1 MSARSTAG
9 GRARGLLTGA
19 ALAVA
24 ALLAASSSTAQTPAP
39 GSAGVAAAAAEPVG
53 SSADIEQLRARAAA
67 YWAARVAGDA
77 NKQWEL
83 LEPRGRGRTTPG
95 EYAMERGAMKYLGY
109 QVEDATVEGYF
120 GTVKVRLLVQP
131 LLVAHGKGP
140 TPPAAF
146 LLPDKWVR
154 VQGVWYHVL
163 EDESTGK
170 AGPGGASR

>member
-1 MSARSTAG
+1 MSDGART
-9 GRARGLLTGA
+9 GRRLIGA

-24 ALLAASSSTAQTPAP
+24 ALLGTTDSTAQTPPP
-39 GSAGVAAAAAEPVG
+39 GSAGAPAAASAAPVG
-53 SSADIEQLRARAAA
+53 SSADLEQLRERAAA

-83 LEPRGRGRTTPG
+83 LEPRGRGRTTPT
-95 EYAMERGAMKYLGY
+95 EYAMERGAVKYLGY
-109 QVEDATVEGYF
+109 QVEDAAVDGYF

-131 LLVAHGKGP
+131 LLAAPGRNL
-140 TPPAAF
+140 TPPGAF
-146 LLPDKWVR
+146 VLPDKWVR